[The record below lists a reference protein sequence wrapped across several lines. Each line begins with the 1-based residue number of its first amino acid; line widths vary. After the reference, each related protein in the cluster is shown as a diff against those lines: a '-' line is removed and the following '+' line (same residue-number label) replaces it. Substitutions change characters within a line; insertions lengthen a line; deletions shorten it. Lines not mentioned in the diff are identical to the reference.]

1 MVTKF
6 QPIILVISGLRTAIW
21 SLLPVK
27 EIFYSAITMEN
38 SKNIFFRL
46 LKAKK
51 FEVLQP
57 SDEVLLLVDRKVKFG
72 FTKQSR
78 ARANAPCGCL
88 RRTIRSKFQMIIQVL
103 ALMRKAMLK

>member
-1 MVTKF
+1 MVRKF
-6 QPIILVISGLRTAIW
+6 RQIILVINGPRTAIW
-21 SLLPVK
+21 SLLPTK

-38 SKNIFFRL
+38 TKNIFFRL

-57 SDEVLLLVDRKVKFG
+57 SVEVLLLVDRKVKFG

-78 ARANAPCGCL
+78 VRVNAPCDCL
-88 RRTIRSKFQMIIQVL
+88 RRTIR
-103 ALMRKAMLK
+103 